1 MITSDDDNFI
11 ESSIIQPI
19 VQTFGWTLKDIKTYQ
34 EFALIRADF
43 YPIGYIFASSK
54 KAIIICDGE
63 TIVVYNDIE
72 YTDVADLI
80 LQYGESIIDDF
91 ANWHFKVVKE
101 WVIKKHS
108 GEWVSSFSTLKEMPY
123 RTRIRC

>member
-1 MITSDDDNFI
+1 MPK
-11 ESSIIQPI
+11 PI
-19 VQTFGWTLKDIKTYQ
+19 
-34 EFALIRADF
+34 LIGFPRCP
-43 YPIGYIFASSK
+43 YVRRS
-54 KAIIICDGE
+54 E
-63 TIVVYNDIE
+63 
-72 YTDVADLI
+72 LI
-80 LQYGESIIDDF
+80 LREKNVDYEIKNIDMSNRPQWFIDISPLGKVPLLQIGDEVLFESGVINEYLDEVYGESIIDDF